1 MLLAIDVGN
10 TNIVLG
16 CFDEN
21 NQILFR
27 ERLSTNQ
34 SATALEYVSGIR
46 MALEMHEID
55 KNLID
60 DAIISS
66 VVPSVTATL
75 KEAVMKYT
83 GRKPMI
89 VGAGIKTGL
98 NIVIDNPAQLGSDL
112 VVDAVAGL
120 DEYPV
125 PQIIIDMGT
134 ATTLSV
140 INSKKQYI
148 GGVIMTGMA
157 VSMNALVDK
166 TSQLPKISFE
176 APKKVIGSNTVDCM
190 KSGIMYATASSL
202 DGMISRIEEELGE
215 PCTVIATGGLAGI
228 VIPLCKKKI
237 ILDDDLLLKGLSL
250 IYQKNKS

>member
-55 KNLID
+55 KNFIH

-83 GRKPMI
+83 GKKPMI

-120 DEYPV
+120 AEYPV

-140 INSKKQYI
+140 INAEKQYI

-157 VSMNALVDK
+157 VSVNALVDK
-166 TSQLPKISFE
+166 TSQLPKIGFE

-190 KSGIMYATASSL
+190 KSGIMYATACSL

-215 PCTVIATGGLAGI
+215 SCTVIATGGLSGT
-228 VIPLCKKKI
+228 VIPLCRKKI

-250 IYQKNKS
+250 IYQKNKA

>member
-21 NQILFR
+21 HQILFR

-34 SATALEYVSGIR
+34 SATALEYASGIR
-46 MALEMHEID
+46 MALDMHGIEKD
-55 KNLID
+55 LID

-83 GRKPMI
+83 GKNVMI

-120 DEYPV
+120 HEYPV

-166 TSQLPKISFE
+166 TSQLPKISFD
-176 APKKVIGSNTVDCM
+176 APKKVIGSNTIDCM
-190 KSGIMYATASSL
+190 KSGVMYATASSL

-215 PCTVIATGGLAGI
+215 KCTVIATGGLSGT
-228 VIPLCKKKI
+228 VIPLCKSEI

>member
-16 CFDEN
+16 CFDEEN
-21 NQILFR
+21 HILFR
-27 ERLSTNQ
+27 ERISTNQ
-34 SATALEYVSGIR
+34 SAAALEYAAGIR
-46 MALEMHEID
+46 TALEMHDID

-83 GRKPMI
+83 GKKVMI

-120 DEYPV
+120 HEYPV

-140 INSKKQYI
+140 INAKRQYI

-176 APKKVIGSNTVDCM
+176 APKKVIGSNTIDCM
-190 KSGIMYATASSL
+190 KSGIMYATAASL
-202 DGMISRIEEELGE
+202 DGMISRMEEELGE
-215 PCTVIATGGLAGI
+215 KCTVIATGGLSGT
-228 VIPLCKKKI
+228 VVPLCKSEI

>member
-21 NQILFR
+21 NRILFR

-140 INSKKQYI
+140 INAKKQYI

>member
-34 SATALEYVSGIR
+34 SATALEYASGIR
-46 MALEMHEID
+46 MALDMHGID

-75 KEAVMKYT
+75 REAVQKYT
-83 GRKPMI
+83 GKKVMI

-120 DEYPV
+120 HEYPV

-166 TSQLPKISFE
+166 TSQLPKIGFE

-215 PCTVIATGGLAGI
+215 KCTVIATGGLSGT
-228 VIPLCKKKI
+228 VIPLCKSEI

>member
-16 CFDEN
+16 CFDEEN
-21 NQILFR
+21 HILFR
-27 ERLSTNQ
+27 ERISTNQ
-34 SATALEYVSGIR
+34 SATALEYAAGIR
-46 MALEMHEID
+46 TALEMHDID

-83 GRKPMI
+83 GKKVMI

-120 DEYPV
+120 HEYPV

-140 INSKKQYI
+140 INAKRQYI

-176 APKKVIGSNTVDCM
+176 APKKVIGSNTIDCM
-190 KSGIMYATASSL
+190 KSGIMYATAASL
-202 DGMISRIEEELGE
+202 DGMISRMEEELGE
-215 PCTVIATGGLAGI
+215 KCTVIATGGLSGT
-228 VIPLCKKKI
+228 VVPLCKSKI

>member
-16 CFDEN
+16 CFDEEN
-21 NQILFR
+21 HILFR
-27 ERLSTNQ
+27 ERISTNQ
-34 SATALEYVSGIR
+34 SATALEYAAGIR
-46 MALEMHEID
+46 TALEMHDID

-83 GRKPMI
+83 GKKVMI

-120 DEYPV
+120 HEYPV

-140 INSKKQYI
+140 INAKRQYI

-176 APKKVIGSNTVDCM
+176 APKKVIGSNTIDCM
-190 KSGIMYATASSL
+190 KSGIMYATAASL

-215 PCTVIATGGLAGI
+215 KCTVIATGGLSGT
-228 VIPLCKKKI
+228 VVPLCKSEI

>member
-16 CFDEN
+16 CFDEEN
-21 NQILFR
+21 KILFR

-34 SATALEYVSGIR
+34 SATALEYASGIR

-75 KEAVMKYT
+75 KDAVMKYT

-98 NIVIDNPAQLGSDL
+98 NILIDNPAQLGSDL

-140 INSKKQYI
+140 INAKKQYI

-157 VSMNALVDK
+157 GSMNALAAK

-215 PCTVIATGGLAGI
+215 TCTVVATGGLSGL
-228 VIPLCKKKI
+228 VIPLCKRNI

>member
-34 SATALEYVSGIR
+34 SATALEYASGIR
-46 MALEMHEID
+46 MALDMHGID

-83 GRKPMI
+83 GKKVMV

-120 DEYPV
+120 HEYPV

-157 VSMNALVDK
+157 ISMNALVDK
-166 TSQLPKISFE
+166 TSQLPKIGFE

-215 PCTVIATGGLAGI
+215 KCTVIATGGLSGT
-228 VIPLCKKKI
+228 VIPLCKSEI

-250 IYQKNKS
+250 IYQKNKF

>member
-1 MLLAIDVGN
+1 
-10 TNIVLG
+10 
-16 CFDEN
+16 
-21 NQILFR
+21 
-27 ERLSTNQ
+27 
-34 SATALEYVSGIR
+34 
-46 MALEMHEID
+46 
-55 KNLID
+55 
-60 DAIISS
+60 
-66 VVPSVTATL
+66 
-75 KEAVMKYT
+75 
-83 GRKPMI
+83 
-89 VGAGIKTGL
+89 GL

-120 DEYPV
+120 HEYPV

-166 TSQLPKISFE
+166 TSQLPKIGFE

-215 PCTVIATGGLAGI
+215 KCTVIATGGLSGT
-228 VIPLCKKKI
+228 VIPLCKSEI

>member
-16 CFDEN
+16 CFDEQ

-46 MALEMHEID
+46 MALEMHDID
-55 KNLID
+55 KKKID

-75 KEAVMKYT
+75 RSAIEKYIGKKVMV
-83 GRKPMI
+83 
-89 VGAGIKTGL
+89 VGAGIRTGL
-98 NIVIDNPAQLGSDL
+98 NILIDNPAQLGSDL

-120 DEYPV
+120 QEYPV

-140 INSKKQYI
+140 INAKKQYI

-157 VSMNALVDK
+157 VSMNALADK
-166 TSQLPKISFE
+166 TSQLPKIGFD
-176 APKKVIGSNTVDCM
+176 APKRVIGSNTIDCM

-215 PCTVIATGGLAGI
+215 TCTVIATGGLSS
-228 VIPLCKKKI
+228 VVVPLCRREI
-237 ILDDDLLLKGLSL
+237 ILDDDLLLKGLAI
-250 IYQKNKS
+250 IYHKNKA